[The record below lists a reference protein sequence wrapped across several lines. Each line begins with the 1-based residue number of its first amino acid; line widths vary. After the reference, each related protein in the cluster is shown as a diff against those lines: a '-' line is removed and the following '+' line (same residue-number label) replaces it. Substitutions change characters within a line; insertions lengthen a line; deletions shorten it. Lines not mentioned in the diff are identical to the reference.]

1 MTRQSLHVHTAFC
14 DGKNAPEEMVRGAL
28 AAGCASLGFSGHS
41 PLSFDGSWTMRP
53 EDMPRYREEILRLK
67 QQYAGEIEIFL
78 GLEQD
83 LFSPDPGTGWDYRIG
98 SVHCV
103 ERDGVYLS
111 VDDNPERFQRET
123 ARFYGGDVL
132 AYAADYYR
140 LEAQVAKRTGCEI
153 VGHFDLF
160 AKFNEGGRFFDES
173 DRRYRSAALEAL
185 DALMERDVIF
195 EINTGAM
202 SRGYRTVPYPAPFL
216 LRRIRERGG
225 RITVTSDSHSADTIL
240 YGYAEAFTLARSCGF
255 SEYWFL
261 TPAGFRAEAI
271 PE

>member
-1 MTRQSLHVHTAFC
+1 M
-14 DGKNAPEEMVRGAL
+14 
-28 AAGCASLGFSGHS
+28 
-41 PLSFDGSWTMRP
+41 
-53 EDMPRYREEILRLK
+53 
-67 QQYAGEIEIFL
+67 
-78 GLEQD
+78 
-83 LFSPDPGTGWDYRIG
+83 
-98 SVHCV
+98 

-153 VGHFDLF
+153 AGHFDLF
-160 AKFNEGGRFFDES
+160 AKFNEGGRFFDEG